1 MISLIT
7 NLTPTQGGDSE
18 RMLTLTSGPAKCL
31 GNNNT
36 FLAGSCWRA
45 CFYLESSQAPET
57 LGNSGISLRGNL
69 HSHDNSEDTP

>member
-1 MISLIT
+1 MINLIT

-18 RMLTLTSGPAKCL
+18 QTLTLTSGPTKCL
-31 GNNNT
+31 GNYNT
-36 FLAGSCWRA
+36 FLAGWCSRA